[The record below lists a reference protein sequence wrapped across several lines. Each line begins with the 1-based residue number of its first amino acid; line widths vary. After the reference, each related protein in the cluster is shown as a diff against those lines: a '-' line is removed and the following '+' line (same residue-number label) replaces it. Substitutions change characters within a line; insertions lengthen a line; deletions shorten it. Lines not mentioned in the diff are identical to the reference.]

1 PDCNF
6 THAESISVPYTVSPG
21 DVVSGDITATVD
33 YTAERSHTRD
43 AEQAGVPS
51 AHTALANT
59 VEFCTD
65 DGKFCNGTETCSGGA
80 CVHSGDP
87 CPTGPECNNHTCN
100 ETTHCATPP
109 DTSRP
114 ASTNVSTND
123 ACYGSGA

>member
-1 PDCNF
+1 AETVTECEQLYYKATLGISPNGNPCAFEGGDITITTPDGTPHPANPAGGVPCIGGTAGMPDCHF

-59 VEFCTD
+59 VE
-65 DGKFCNGTETCSGGA
+65 
-80 CVHSGDP
+80 
-87 CPTGPECNNHTCN
+87 
-100 ETTHCATPP
+100 
-109 DTSRP
+109 
-114 ASTNVSTND
+114 
-123 ACYGSGA
+123 